1 MRPFDKLSNELLL
14 QIFES
19 LPYSD
24 AAVCAL
30 VCKRLHNIFSRTQIE
45 DYTVKVDHPSHR
57 AWKLVRCL
65 LINPK
70 LGERFKKL
78 SFTYHPRR
86 CSYRQTWTLQW
97 YWTTEEDAKIEQ
109 LCQNWDISAAYKW
122 IRDGIYGNS
131 IFPLLLCYTT
141 NLKSLDLGYGVD
153 GFVWPNPFHSLH
165 TSDMIIRVWDGCCGR
180 DFLSTFKSQREEDYF
195 DIYYKEDLEG
205 GYDDYW
211 KPCLTFSATMDQCI
225 SRLSNLREFTFWGLE
240 LGDVC
245 ENCPER
251 EMIEF
256 LLKVL
261 LIPRLEVARVG
272 RRWCFDKWGV
282 KAAMST
288 IGNSGPGKSRPTK
301 MVPADGRSGIKHL
314 ELRYEQLEKGGL
326 EMFAKFTRKL
336 ESLELVLGHYATIEE
351 GEIVASFFLENNK
364 ETLTRSQVVIRMGH
378 TDDFPDPW
386 RDRGDLGPT
395 HYSDED
401 E

>member
-1 MRPFDKLSNELLL
+1 MLIR
-14 QIFES
+14 
-19 LPYSD
+19 
-24 AAVCAL
+24 
-30 VCKRLHNIFSRTQIE
+30 R
-45 DYTVKVDHPSHR
+45 
-57 AWKLVRCL
+57 L
-65 LINPK
+65 LINPE

-86 CSYRQTWTLQW
+86 CSYPQTWALQW
-97 YWTTEEDAKIEQ
+97 HWTTEEDAKLKQ
-109 LCQNWDISAAYKW
+109 LCQNWGISAAYKW
-122 IRDGIYGNS
+122 ISDGIYGNS

-153 GFVWPNPFHSLH
+153 G
-165 TSDMIIRVWDGCCGR
+165 
-180 DFLSTFKSQREEDYF
+180 
-195 DIYYKEDLEG
+195 
-205 GYDDYW
+205 
-211 KPCLTFSATMDQCI
+211 
-225 SRLSNLREFTFWGLE
+225 LSNLREFTFWGLE

-256 LLKVL
+256 VLKVL
-261 LIPRLEVARVG
+261 LLPHLKVARVG
-272 RRWCFDKWGV
+272 RRWCFDEWGV

-314 ELRYEQLEKGGL
+314 ELRYEELEKEGL

-336 ESLELVLGHYATIEE
+336 ESLELVLGRDATMEE
-351 GEIVASFFLENNK
+351 GEKVAGFFLENNK
-364 ETLTRSQVVIRMGH
+364 ETLTNGRVVIRMGH

-386 RDRGDLGPT
+386 YDDDNLGPA
-395 HYSDED
+395 HYFYED

>member
-1 MRPFDKLSNELLL
+1 MHPFDKLSNELLL

-57 AWKLVRCL
+57 AWKLIRCL
-65 LINPK
+65 LVNPK

-86 CSYRQTWTLQW
+86 CDYPQTWTLQW
-97 YWTTEEDAKIEQ
+97 YWTTEEETQ
-109 LCQNWDISAAYKW
+109 LEHLCQNWDISAAFKW

-131 IFPLLLCYTT
+131 ISHSCFVTLPTSKVST
-141 NLKSLDLGYGVD
+141 SGTDL
-153 GFVWPNPFHSLH
+153 
-165 TSDMIIRVWDGCCGR
+165 TVWDGCCGR
-180 DFLSTFKSQREEDYF
+180 DFLSTFKSHREENYF
-195 DIYYKEDLEG
+195 DIYYREDLEG

-211 KPCLTFSATMDQCI
+211 KPCLRFSATMDQCI

-251 EMIEF
+251 EMVEF
-256 LLKVL
+256 VLKVL
-261 LIPRLEVARVG
+261 LLPRLEVARVG

-314 ELRYEQLEKGGL
+314 ELRYEQLEKGRL

-336 ESLELVLGHYATIEE
+336 ESLELVLGRYATMEE
-351 GEIVASFFLENNK
+351 GEIVAGFFLENNK
-364 ETLTRSQVVIRMGH
+364 ETLARGRVIVRAGD

-386 RDRGDLGPT
+386 RDRDDLGLA
-395 HYSDED
+395 HYFDED